1 MILAETVEVSKLG
14 ISVDIGRSLDW
25 SEDGGFSVILKNSF
39 RFFNIT
45 ISATHSKYQQNFK

>member
-25 SEDGGFSVILKNSF
+25 SEDGGFSEILKNSF
-39 RFFNIT
+39 RFFNT
-45 ISATHSKYQQNFK
+45 AISAYPF

>member
-25 SEDGGFSVILKNSF
+25 SKNDGFL
-39 RFFNIT
+39 
-45 ISATHSKYQQNFK
+45 